1 MYRFLKRQA
10 KLNAKLN
17 ETERKAIEAM
27 IDDELQKI
35 EALGEGQ

>member
-17 ETERKAIEAM
+17 EAERKAIEEM
-27 IDDELQKI
+27 IDAELKQV
-35 EALGEGQ
+35 EELGEGE